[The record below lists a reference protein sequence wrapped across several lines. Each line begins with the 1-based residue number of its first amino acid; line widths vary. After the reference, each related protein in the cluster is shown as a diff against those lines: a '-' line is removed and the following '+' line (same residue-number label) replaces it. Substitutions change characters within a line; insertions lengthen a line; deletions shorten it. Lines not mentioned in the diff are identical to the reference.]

1 VTATQDAA
9 QGSGI
14 EPNLID
20 TPGTAE
26 EDWRSWRL
34 LHELPVVD
42 ISGWSSVVVVA
53 AHPDDE
59 VLGVGGVLAMLAA
72 SRARLR
78 LVAVTDGEASHPGLD
93 QAAAG
98 RLAERRVAETSTAL
112 RRLGA
117 PVEIVRLRVPDT
129 GVGRREAEVR
139 AELTKLVSGFRMCLA
154 PWDGDLHAD
163 HEAAG
168 RAAREACAEQGVSL
182 LSYPI
187 WTWHWAHPRDSRVP
201 WERAARIPLSP
212 DVAWRKRQAI
222 DCFRSQLRP
231 RGTHRAPVLP
241 PEVIAHFIRD
251 QEVLIN

>member
-1 VTATQDAA
+1 VTATEDVATGSTVAPNAIDA
-9 QGSGI
+9 
-14 EPNLID
+14 
-20 TPGTAE
+20 PGTAE

-59 VLGVGGVLAMLAA
+59 VLGAGGMLAMLAA
-72 SRARLR
+72 SRVRLR
-78 LVAVTDGEASHPGLD
+78 LVAITDGEASHPGLN

-98 RLAERRVAETSTAL
+98 RLAQRRVAETSTAL

-117 PVEIVRLRVPDT
+117 PIEVVRLRVPDT
-129 GVGRREAEVR
+129 GVARREADVR
-139 AELTKLVSGFRMCLA
+139 AELSGLVSGFSMCLA

-168 RAAREACAEQGVSL
+168 RAARAACTEAGVGL

-201 WERAARIPLSP
+201 WERAARLPLSP
-212 DVAWRKRQAI
+212 EAARRKREAI
-222 DCFRSQLRP
+222 GCFTSQLRP
-231 RGTHRAPVLP
+231 RGLHRPPVLP

-251 QEVLIN
+251 QEVLID